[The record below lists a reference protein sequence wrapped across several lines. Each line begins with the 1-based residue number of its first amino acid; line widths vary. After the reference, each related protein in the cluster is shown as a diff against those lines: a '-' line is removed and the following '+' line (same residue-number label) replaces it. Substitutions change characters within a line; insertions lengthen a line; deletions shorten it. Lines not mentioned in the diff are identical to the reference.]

1 MTPWYAFPA
10 GICAALCAGLIG
22 LAHAQS
28 PIRIGASLSQTGAYA
43 DPGQNQLRG
52 YQLCVKH
59 ANEQG
64 GVLDRRVE
72 LMTADDRSQP
82 SVAVRIYEKL
92 IVQDKVD
99 AILGPYS
106 SPITEYVADVSE
118 KFRMPMLAP
127 GAALTSIFKKGRR
140 FVFMVYSP
148 AEVYFEGLVDIAAKR
163 GLKTIAIVH
172 ENTGVMNAIAQG
184 AADAARRRDL
194 QVLLIEPYPKG
205 TLSFRGVLR
214 KVEAVRPDVVAAAG
228 YFNDQV
234 AIARQM
240 REFKLNPAMLGM
252 AIGPALPKFYETLG
266 SSAEAIYGASQWEPE
281 STTLQHATQRH
292 PGAREFT
299 EAYRKEFAG
308 AEPSYHSASGYAACE
323 LLLEAIK
330 RTGSLDR
337 EKLRQTLLGLD
348 RDTAFGPFKLDADG
362 FQAGHKMQTFQ
373 WRNGKKVIVWP
384 EEVATR

>member
-1 MTPWYAFPA
+1 MKAQWFPIRA
-10 GICAALCAGLIG
+10 GMFAVLFAGLLG
-22 LAHAQS
+22 LAHAQT
-28 PIRIGASLSQTGAYA
+28 PLRIGASLSQTGAYA

-64 GVLDRRVE
+64 GVLDRRIE
-72 LMTADDRSQP
+72 LVTEDDRSQS
-82 SVAVRIYEKL
+82 SVAVKIYEKL

-118 KFRMPMLAP
+118 KFRIPMLAP
-127 GAALTSIFKKGRR
+127 GAALTSIFKKGRK

-148 AEVYFEGLVDIAAKR
+148 AEVYFEGLVDLAAKR

-172 ENTGVMNAIAQG
+172 ENTNVMNAIAQG

-266 SSAEAIYGASQWEPE
+266 SGAEAIYGASQWEPE
-281 STTLQHATQRH
+281 STLQHARQHH

-299 EAYRKEFAG
+299 EAYRKEFG
-308 AEPSYHSASGYAACE
+308 GVEPSYHSASGYAACE
-323 LLLEAIK
+323 LLLEAVK

-337 EKLRQTLLGLD
+337 EKLRQTLLSLD
-348 RDTAFGPFKLDADG
+348 RDTAFGPFKLDAEG
-362 FQAGHKMQTFQ
+362 FQAGHKMLTFQ

-384 EEVATR
+384 EG